1 MNKQDGLAEHFN
13 SHRQHL
19 QSVAYRMLGSS
30 NEAEDA
36 VQEAWLR
43 LNRSDAGQINNL
55 HGWLIT
61 VVSRICLDQLRAR
74 KPDTEDMA
82 LDLPADHQQGPETEL
97 LIADSLGP
105 ALLLILDTLS
115 PPERIAFVLH
125 DLFDLSF
132 ADIAPIIERSEA
144 ATRQLASRARRQVQG
159 ASSSR
164 QDDTHQQ
171 HLVAAFLQASRQG
184 DFQALLSLLH
194 PDAILRADATAIK
207 VTKANQAKG
216 APQFEAEMSG
226 ATKVANALQGKAQGA
241 MLCLLDGRPG
251 ASWGA
256 NGTTMVAFCF
266 GITDGQITSIDV
278 VMDRVRLDNMDIRPI
293 EQESAEVAQGVL
305 A

>member
-19 QSVAYRMLGSS
+19 QSLAYRMLGSS

-43 LNRSDAGQINNL
+43 LNRSDAEQINNL
-55 HGWLIT
+55 QGWLIT

-74 KPDTEDMA
+74 KPAADDVV
-82 LDLPADHQQGPETEL
+82 LDLHIDNQQGPETEL
-97 LIADSLGP
+97 LIAYSLGP

-194 PDAILRADATAIK
+194 PDAILRADATALKI
-207 VTKANQAKG
+207 TKANQAKG

-226 ATKVANALQGKAQGA
+226 ATKVANTLKGRALGA
-241 MLCLLDGRPG
+241 MLSLVDGMPG
-251 ASWGA
+251 ATWGA

-266 GITDGQITSIDV
+266 GITDGKITHIDV
-278 VMDRVRLDNMDIRPI
+278 IMDRARLESMDIRPI
-293 EQESAEVAQGVL
+293 EQESAEAAQGIQ

>member
-1 MNKQDGLAEHFN
+1 MNKQDWLAEHFN
-13 SHRQHL
+13 RHRQHL

-43 LNRSDAGQINNL
+43 LNRSDAEQINNL
-55 HGWLIT
+55 QGWLIT

-74 KPDTEDMA
+74 KPEADDAA
-82 LDLPADHQQGPETEL
+82 LDLPIGNQQGPETEL

-105 ALLLILDTLS
+105 ALLLLLDTLS

-159 ASSSR
+159 AKSRR
-164 QDDTHQQ
+164 QDDTQQQ

-194 PDAILRADATAIK
+194 PDAILRADATALKI
-207 VTKANQAKG
+207 TKANQAKG

-226 ATKVANALQGKAQGA
+226 ATKVANTLKGKAMGA
-241 MLCLLDGRPG
+241 MLSLVDGIPG
-251 ASWGA
+251 ATWGA

-266 GITDGQITSIDV
+266 SITDGKITSIDV
-278 VMDRVRLDNMDIRPI
+278 VMDRVRLDNMDIRLI
-293 EQESAEVAQGVL
+293 EGPATEQG